1 MEKNFCIDLFNFPI
15 EGGKEISLPAQVSPQ
30 QMNFCLDLCNVP
42 TEGGQEFSLPGQ
54 VSQQQM
60 CFCLDLCNVPME
72 GGKEFSL
79 PASLIV
85 ESQLEDGYWQP
96 LIRERVDQDIKAGRK
111 IKERRFACGHNGC
124 SAKFSKKFNL
134 RVHERIHTGEKPH
147 VCRAQG
153 CGERFRWRSG
163 LRSHSKKL
171 HGCLRLESRSIQ
183 KLEPLEDRQ
192 KIPSSRPLPDETE
205 TEEAELRCR
214 QEFNFLSTN
223 EDSFLEI
230 LEQFDHHLP
239 SSCFATPSPSCFLSP
254 SPVACL
260 LATVPQEKT
269 AQLENNDDL
278 FALPLCFETQ
288 NPSWISTYVPGD
300 FPTQLDPIIDLLF
313 EQRYH
318 EVSIL

>member
-134 RVHERIHTGEKPH
+134 RATKGSTPVRNPMFAEPKVVVSDFGGDRDSAAIQRSYMD
-147 VCRAQG
+147 V
-153 CGERFRWRSG
+153 SG
-163 LRSHSKKL
+163 LN
-171 HGCLRLESRSIQ
+171 
-183 KLEPLEDRQ
+183 
-192 KIPSSRPLPDETE
+192 PD
-205 TEEAELRCR
+205 
-214 QEFNFLSTN
+214 
-223 EDSFLEI
+223 
-230 LEQFDHHLP
+230 QFK
-239 SSCFATPSPSCFLSP
+239 SW
-254 SPVACL
+254 
-260 LATVPQEKT
+260 
-269 AQLENNDDL
+269 
-278 FALPLCFETQ
+278 
-288 NPSWISTYVPGD
+288 NP
-300 FPTQLDPIIDLLF
+300 
-313 EQRYH
+313 
-318 EVSIL
+318 